1 VRDLL
6 LLTHRIPYPPDKG
19 DKVRSYHLLK
29 QLTRRFRV
37 HLGTFVDTESDWQ
50 YVDDVRR
57 MCGETCFVRLD
68 PLQRR
73 IASLQGLFRGEALTL
88 SYYRHAKLSAWVN
101 ELRRSHAIRHVLA
114 FSSAMGQYVVPDPET
129 RSVADLVDVDSDKW
143 RQYASTQPWPLSL
156 LYRREAEQL
165 LAYERRV
172 ARSFDATVFVNSRE
186 AELFARL
193 APESKRSIRFV
204 NNGVDA
210 DYFSPLRQYA
220 DPYRQG
226 AAAIAFTGAMD
237 YWPNVDAAQWFAQ
250 HIFPALRRR
259 FANCE
264 FHVVGAR
271 PARQVRRLERLPG
284 VTVTGT
290 VPDIRPYLAHACLV
304 VAPLRIARGTQN
316 KILEGMA
323 MARPVLASVQ
333 AAAGIDARSGEEIM
347 VAGDA
352 DEFILQAIGVLE
364 GQVAAGLGINA
375 RERVLRDYD
384 WAANLAGIEALL
396 DSEMQPASAL
406 ATEAAPALASGRE
419 HSNRVESRAASPSSM
434 DQQYET

>member
-1 VRDLL
+1 MRDLL

-19 DKVRSYHLLK
+19 DKVRSFHLLK

-37 HLGTFVDTESDWQ
+37 HLGTFVDSESDWK

-73 IASLQGLFRGEALTL
+73 FASLQGLLRGEALTL
-88 SYYRHAKLSAWVN
+88 SYYRHNKLTAWVKQ
-101 ELRRSHAIRHVLA
+101 LRGAYPIRHVLA
-114 FSSAMGQYVVPDPET
+114 FSSAMAQYVIPDPAT

-156 LYRREAEQL
+156 LYRREAEHL

-186 AELFARL
+186 AELFACL
-193 APESKRSIRFV
+193 APESKPSIGFV

-210 DYFSPLRQYA
+210 DYFSPLRQYPN
-220 DPYRQG
+220 PYRQG
-226 AAAIAFTGAMD
+226 VTAIAFTGAMD

-250 HIFPALRRR
+250 QIFPQLRRR

-271 PARQVRRLERLPG
+271 PAKQVRRLERLPG

-290 VPDIRPYLAHACLV
+290 VPDIRPYLAHALLV

-316 KILEGMA
+316 KILEAMA

-333 AAAGIDARSGEEIM
+333 AAAGIDARSDEEII
-347 VAGDA
+347 VAAGA
-352 DEFILQAIGVLE
+352 DEFIVQATRLLE
-364 GQVAAGLGINA
+364 QQVTAGLGNKA

-384 WAANLAGIEALL
+384 WATNLTGIEALL
-396 DSEMQPASAL
+396 DSEAHPAAHNIAIDAVRAVASDRVQGRSGAVQHG
-406 ATEAAPALASGRE
+406 PAG
-419 HSNRVESRAASPSSM
+419 
-434 DQQYET
+434 